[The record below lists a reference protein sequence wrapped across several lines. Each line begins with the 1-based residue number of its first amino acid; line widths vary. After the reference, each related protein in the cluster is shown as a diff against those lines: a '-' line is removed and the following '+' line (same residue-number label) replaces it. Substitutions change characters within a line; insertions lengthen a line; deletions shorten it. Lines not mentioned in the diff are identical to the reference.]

1 MPSFFPRHTIEWRME
16 EPPAF
21 RRLSLSLV
29 EMALLTGVV
38 LRLLRALAFTHG
50 GVSWL
55 FYGLVLIVGTL
66 VLLGMTTAHLA
77 NFPVRSWVWRAP
89 AFAVVEVVGEMTTS
103 LLLIALRREPEGTAR
118 ATLHDWPSMSLRA
131 LAQSELSICLWAL
144 LLAAA
149 IIFVRRS
156 GMAPEV
162 DADPLDPNRLPLD
175 DSVRQRTEE
184 DASLR
189 GKSGGTT

>member
-1 MPSFFPRHTIEWRME
+1 ME

-29 EMALLTGVV
+29 QMALLTGVV
-38 LRLLRALAFTHG
+38 LRLLRAVAFTQG

-89 AFAVVEVVGEMTTS
+89 AFALVEVVGEMTTS
-103 LLLIALRREPEGTAR
+103 LLLIALRLEPEGTAR

-156 GMAPEV
+156 GLARDV
-162 DADPLDPNRLPLD
+162 DPDTLDPNRLPLD
-175 DSVRQRTEE
+175 DSVRQRTGQ

-189 GKSGGTT
+189 GKSDETT